1 MESEYFSLDTSE
13 TNQFIK
19 IIKLAFGFVCIA
31 VAFFW
36 IVFNFKSLAANSN
49 NWVAILFLIAFGA
62 YQIWSGLGRTK
73 KYIEIGP
80 DSITLRNNPFT
91 SPVEMSATDLEKID
105 LHPMNVIFFI
115 KTKKKV
121 LLRFGSTFYETNEKI
136 KDKIIDFAEQN
147 NIPLEVIEEKL

>member
-1 MESEYFSLDTSE
+1 
-13 TNQFIK
+13 
-19 IIKLAFGFVCIA
+19 
-31 VAFFW
+31 
-36 IVFNFKSLAANSN
+36 
-49 NWVAILFLIAFGA
+49 
-62 YQIWSGLGRTK
+62 K